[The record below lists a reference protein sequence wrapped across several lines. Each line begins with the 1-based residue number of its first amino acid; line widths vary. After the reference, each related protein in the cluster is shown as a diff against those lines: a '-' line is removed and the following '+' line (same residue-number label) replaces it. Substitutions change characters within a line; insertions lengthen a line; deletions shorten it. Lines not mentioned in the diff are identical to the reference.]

1 MSPRVNPEISHG
13 PRYWFPAKR
22 YGWGWGVPT
31 TWEGWL
37 VLAGYAALIG
47 VGAFLIAPSRRP
59 GVFLLYLVSLTVI
72 LIGIC
77 WAKGEPPRWRW
88 GKRDQR

>member
-22 YGWGWGVPT
+22 YGWGVPT

-47 VGAFLIAPSRRP
+47 VGALLIAPSRRP